1 MSKFIKRLQPPLK
14 TIVIVKGRTFPEEVS
29 VENSK
34 AQTVYSK
41 EHLINSSN
49 TQFTLSGGIGN
60 KRNDQG
66 KRKLKKSQ
74 KTTVIQLKNLSRYFS
89 FYPGQRSQNTEL
101 MSSK

>member
-1 MSKFIKRLQPPLK
+1 MSKFIKRSQPPLK

-29 VENSK
+29 AEYSK
-34 AQTVYSK
+34 DQTVYSK

-49 TQFTLSGGIGN
+49 TQFTLSGN

-74 KTTVIQLKNLSRYFS
+74 KATAQKF
-89 FYPGQRSQNTEL
+89 E
-101 MSSK
+101 